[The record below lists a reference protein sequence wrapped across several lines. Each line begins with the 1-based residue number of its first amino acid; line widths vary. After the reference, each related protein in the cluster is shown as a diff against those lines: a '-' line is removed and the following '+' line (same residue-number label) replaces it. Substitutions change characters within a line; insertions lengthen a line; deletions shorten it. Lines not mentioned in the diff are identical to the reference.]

1 MSGLSRTVKVRVAAH
16 AAKFLAVLVGGLAAG
31 AAWAGLTASVTLQ
44 SGQPTSIRPGETT
57 VIEITLANNNS
68 TAAINGVAFGNSLPG
83 VLPDGL
89 KVAGAPTYT
98 CFDPNTS
105 TTAPGSG
112 TLTAAVG
119 TQAIALNGGVIPR
132 RNAGSATDG
141 SCTIRIPVTAGT
153 SNGAGTAYTYTI
165 VAGAVTGNDGG
176 AVANVGNVSQ
186 SINITAMA
194 QPTITKAF
202 SNGTA
207 FLGGAARTLTITVA
221 NPNPVAIGNF
231 SIIDNFPT
239 LGAGGAIIQV
249 ANPPV
254 ATSTCTGASVP
265 AIFSPNAGDVSVSA
279 SGGTLAAN
287 GSCTLTVA
295 IEGRHTNGL
304 YTTGTWPNTINAV
317 TGFGNDIGIRA
328 QANASASIAVTSP
341 LGVAKAFSP
350 ASLASGQPGSVT
362 ITLSNAGTTPL
373 NIVGFDDLPIDGVAN
388 ADGSKGLLVTGTA
401 TTCAGGATS
410 VLQSG
415 GIDRG
420 VRLTGGTIPAGGSC
434 TVTASFTA
442 TTQADNTPV
451 TYTNTIPAGAVDVG
465 NPAIVSQNRTAT
477 LLVADTLRVLKANNG
492 STPRPGAPVRYVVT
506 VQNWTNAAMSN
517 VRILDALENGMTF
530 LTGTIAGLDYTPILS
545 GTGCVGLT
553 TSSVTGDASANVVI
567 GTVPARTND
576 STPGSCNVSFYAMV
590 ATGATSG
597 GSTVNNLPAGQVC
610 TDNGAGDCNGGGATS
625 GNAAVSTATLVAA
638 KAFSPAGPLQEGTVT
653 RMTITLSNFSASP
666 LNNVSV
672 SDTLPVSG
680 SVQLR
685 VATPANAAT
694 TCGGTLTAA
703 AGSTSAALNGGT
715 VPARAGSGGIIAA
728 GAAGTCVI
736 QVDVVGA
743 AGVYANTASA
753 TGTETYAD
761 GNTHV
766 LAPVSANAN
775 ITYNSVLGATKSFSP
790 GTVSSGGR
798 STVTVRLAN
807 TGSAAL
813 TNVRVTDPLP
823 AGMVLAS
830 PTNAYATC
838 DGTIAIAG
846 NPGDSNVVMT
856 GATVAGGGS
865 CDLRFDVVVT
875 GAANWVNTIP
885 AGNIIALD
893 SGVTNQGPVAATLAY
908 TAGNS
913 LTVAK
918 ATSPST
924 LSFPGQAS
932 RLTITITN
940 GATAVTG
947 LRLTDYFTSDGQA
960 ASPANGMTV
969 AASPSPSTTCPGG
982 GVTAVPGGGSVAIGG
997 VSLAAAAS
1005 CTLSIN
1011 VTTTRTGGI
1020 TNFIPVG
1027 AIRTDQG
1034 LSNNLQATT
1043 SLTTQTNIGV
1053 VKQFTP
1059 GVVKPGERS
1068 RLRLT
1073 FSNGSSQPASNL
1085 SVTDNLPAGLSVPAG
1100 PNPASTCGAAVVT
1113 APSPT
1118 QVQVSGGSLAAAV
1131 GGVAATCYAEIDVTA
1146 TVEGTYVNTIPA
1158 GALTATVGGGGV
1170 TNADPATATVR
1181 VKQPVVMHKAI
1192 GGFTLDA
1199 GNPGGLATGEASR
1212 TPGATAP
1219 LVIRLENPNGEAL
1232 TEAALTDTLPA
1243 GLVVATTPA
1252 ASTTCVGGVVTAE
1265 ASATSVRLSGAM
1277 IPAAGFCTVTVNVLS
1292 NIAGT
1297 YTNQIASGALTTF
1310 EGVGNENPTRARI
1323 VVTSP
1328 PGLGKQFTPPVVP
1341 PGGVSRLTIVV
1352 DNDNATNMTLTANLT
1367 DTLPTLPAAMVVATP
1382 NNLATTCPG
1391 GVGVIQAAAGSPTV
1405 RLNSGAVIPPGG
1417 CRIEVDVTAPVPGTY
1432 GNNLPVGALQTNF
1445 GSNQQPANAP
1455 LAVSTLGYISGKVF
1469 RDNLAPLDGVYAAGT
1484 DDPIAGVEIQ
1494 LRSGAGCA
1502 GALLFTTHT
1511 DAQGNYLFAELAAG
1525 TYSVCQPSQPT
1536 GTLNSATRQGTI
1548 VAIGASTG
1556 TPGTASNPTA
1566 TSSQIIGIVLGND
1579 GGDNSRV
1586 SGSPNNNF
1594 SEVAPV
1600 GIAGTVFMD
1609 DNHDGIQQGSD
1620 AGLAGV
1626 QVTLSGT
1633 DWQGNPVNT
1642 TTVTDASGNYS
1653 FVNLPPADG
1662 AGYTLTQ
1669 PTQPPGSSNGITTAG
1684 PAVAN
1689 GTAGTATGAT
1699 TLPSRIT
1706 GIVLPPGTNST
1717 GNNFAEIGNDR
1728 AVFGRV
1734 YRDFDDNGGFNG
1746 VDIGIG
1752 GQLIQLTGNDA
1763 SGNPVSLNATTLAD
1777 GTFAF
1782 HGVPESDGA
1791 GYTLTQPGQPA
1802 GTQSGFT
1809 TPGTTGGA
1817 ATPKATTPSRI
1828 AGINLAGA
1836 NMVSAVN
1843 LFGEIDPLGPPP
1855 PGGWPVATSIP
1866 TLSEWGLMAL
1876 SMMLAWLGLGRLRRR
1891 SVG

>member
-1 MSGLSRTVKVRVAAH
+1 MS
-16 AAKFLAVLVGGLAAG
+16 
-31 AAWAGLTASVTLQ
+31 
-44 SGQPTSIRPGETT
+44 P
-57 VIEITLANNNS
+57 
-68 TAAINGVAFGNSLPG
+68 
-83 VLPDGL
+83 
-89 KVAGAPTYT
+89 
-98 CFDPNTS
+98 
-105 TTAPGSG
+105 
-112 TLTAAVG
+112 
-119 TQAIALNGGVIPR
+119 PR
-132 RNAGSATDG
+132 S
-141 SCTIRIPVTAGT
+141 
-153 SNGAGTAYTYTI
+153 
-165 VAGAVTGNDGG
+165 
-176 AVANVGNVSQ
+176 
-186 SINITAMA
+186 
-194 QPTITKAF
+194 
-202 SNGTA
+202 
-207 FLGGAARTLTITVA
+207 
-221 NPNPVAIGNF
+221 
-231 SIIDNFPT
+231 
-239 LGAGGAIIQV
+239 
-249 ANPPV
+249 
-254 ATSTCTGASVP
+254 
-265 AIFSPNAGDVSVSA
+265 
-279 SGGTLAAN
+279 
-287 GSCTLTVA
+287 
-295 IEGRHTNGL
+295 
-304 YTTGTWPNTINAV
+304 
-317 TGFGNDIGIRA
+317 
-328 QANASASIAVTSP
+328 
-341 LGVAKAFSP
+341 
-350 ASLASGQPGSVT
+350 
-362 ITLSNAGTTPL
+362 
-373 NIVGFDDLPIDGVAN
+373 
-388 ADGSKGLLVTGTA
+388 
-401 TTCAGGATS
+401 
-410 VLQSG
+410 
-415 GIDRG
+415 
-420 VRLTGGTIPAGGSC
+420 
-434 TVTASFTA
+434 
-442 TTQADNTPV
+442 
-451 TYTNTIPAGAVDVG
+451 
-465 NPAIVSQNRTAT
+465 
-477 LLVADTLRVLKANNG
+477 RVL
-492 STPRPGAPVRYVVT
+492 
-506 VQNWTNAAMSN
+506 
-517 VRILDALENGMTF
+517 
-530 LTGTIAGLDYTPILS
+530 
-545 GTGCVGLT
+545 
-553 TSSVTGDASANVVI
+553 TS
-567 GTVPARTND
+567 
-576 STPGSCNVSFYAMV
+576 
-590 ATGATSG
+590 
-597 GSTVNNLPAGQVC
+597 
-610 TDNGAGDCNGGGATS
+610 
-625 GNAAVSTATLVAA
+625 
-638 KAFSPAGPLQEGTVT
+638 
-653 RMTITLSNFSASP
+653 
-666 LNNVSV
+666 
-672 SDTLPVSG
+672 
-680 SVQLR
+680 
-685 VATPANAAT
+685 
-694 TCGGTLTAA
+694 
-703 AGSTSAALNGGT
+703 
-715 VPARAGSGGIIAA
+715 
-728 GAAGTCVI
+728 
-736 QVDVVGA
+736 
-743 AGVYANTASA
+743 
-753 TGTETYAD
+753 
-761 GNTHV
+761 
-766 LAPVSANAN
+766 
-775 ITYNSVLGATKSFSP
+775 
-790 GTVSSGGR
+790 
-798 STVTVRLAN
+798 
-807 TGSAAL
+807 
-813 TNVRVTDPLP
+813 
-823 AGMVLAS
+823 
-830 PTNAYATC
+830 
-838 DGTIAIAG
+838 
-846 NPGDSNVVMT
+846 
-856 GATVAGGGS
+856 
-865 CDLRFDVVVT
+865 
-875 GAANWVNTIP
+875 
-885 AGNIIALD
+885 
-893 SGVTNQGPVAATLAY
+893 
-908 TAGNS
+908 
-913 LTVAK
+913 
-918 ATSPST
+918 
-924 LSFPGQAS
+924 
-932 RLTITITN
+932 
-940 GATAVTG
+940 
-947 LRLTDYFTSDGQA
+947 
-960 ASPANGMTV
+960 
-969 AASPSPSTTCPGG
+969 
-982 GVTAVPGGGSVAIGG
+982 
-997 VSLAAAAS
+997 
-1005 CTLSIN
+1005 
-1011 VTTTRTGGI
+1011 
-1020 TNFIPVG
+1020 
-1027 AIRTDQG
+1027 
-1034 LSNNLQATT
+1034 
-1043 SLTTQTNIGV
+1043 
-1053 VKQFTP
+1053 
-1059 GVVKPGERS
+1059 
-1068 RLRLT
+1068 
-1073 FSNGSSQPASNL
+1073 
-1085 SVTDNLPAGLSVPAG
+1085 
-1100 PNPASTCGAAVVT
+1100 
-1113 APSPT
+1113 
-1118 QVQVSGGSLAAAV
+1118 
-1131 GGVAATCYAEIDVTA
+1131 
-1146 TVEGTYVNTIPA
+1146 NTIPA

-1352 DNDNATNMTLTANLT
+1352 NNDNATNMTLTANLT

-1653 FVNLPPADG
+1653 LVNLPPADG

>member
-1 MSGLSRTVKVRVAAH
+1 M
-16 AAKFLAVLVGGLAAG
+16 
-31 AAWAGLTASVTLQ
+31 
-44 SGQPTSIRPGETT
+44 
-57 VIEITLANNNS
+57 
-68 TAAINGVAFGNSLPG
+68 
-83 VLPDGL
+83 
-89 KVAGAPTYT
+89 
-98 CFDPNTS
+98 
-105 TTAPGSG
+105 
-112 TLTAAVG
+112 G

-176 AVANVGNVSQ
+176 AVANVGDVSQ
-186 SINITAMA
+186 SVNITAMA
-194 QPTITKAF
+194 RPTITKAF

-207 FLGGAARTLTITVA
+207 ILGGAARTLTITVS
-221 NPNPVAIGNF
+221 NSNPVAIGNF
-231 SIIDNFPT
+231 SVTDNFPT
-239 LGAGGAIIQV
+239 LGGGGAIIQV
-249 ANPPV
+249 ANPPA
-254 ATSTCTGASVP
+254 ATSTCTGAGVP

-350 ASLASGQPGSVT
+350 ASLAGGQPGSVT

-373 NIVGFDDLPIDGVAN
+373 TIVGFDDLPIDGVAN

-442 TTQADNTPV
+442 TTQVDNTPV
-451 TYTNTIPAGAVDVG
+451 TYTNSIPAGAVDVG

-492 STPRPGAPVRYVVT
+492 STPRPGAPVSYVVT

-590 ATGATSG
+590 ATDATSG
-597 GSTVNNLPAGQVC
+597 SSTVNNLPAGQVC

-625 GNAAVSTATLVAA
+625 GNAAVSTATLTAT

-703 AGSTSAALNGGT
+703 AGSTSVALNGGT

-885 AGNIIALD
+885 L
-893 SGVTNQGPVAATLAY
+893 
-908 TAGNS
+908 
-913 LTVAK
+913 
-918 ATSPST
+918 ATS
-924 LSFPGQAS
+924 S
-932 RLTITITN
+932 RWI
-940 GATAVTG
+940 
-947 LRLTDYFTSDGQA
+947 A
-960 ASPANGMTV
+960 ASPIRG
-969 AASPSPSTTCPGG
+969 PWRPPCP
-982 GVTAVPGGGSVAIGG
+982 
-997 VSLAAAAS
+997 
-1005 CTLSIN
+1005 
-1011 VTTTRTGGI
+1011 TR
-1020 TNFIPVG
+1020 
-1027 AIRTDQG
+1027 R
-1034 LSNNLQATT
+1034 
-1043 SLTTQTNIGV
+1043 
-1053 VKQFTP
+1053 
-1059 GVVKPGERS
+1059 
-1068 RLRLT
+1068 
-1073 FSNGSSQPASNL
+1073 
-1085 SVTDNLPAGLSVPAG
+1085 
-1100 PNPASTCGAAVVT
+1100 
-1113 APSPT
+1113 
-1118 QVQVSGGSLAAAV
+1118 
-1131 GGVAATCYAEIDVTA
+1131 
-1146 TVEGTYVNTIPA
+1146 
-1158 GALTATVGGGGV
+1158 
-1170 TNADPATATVR
+1170 ATA
-1181 VKQPVVMHKAI
+1181 
-1192 GGFTLDA
+1192 
-1199 GNPGGLATGEASR
+1199 
-1212 TPGATAP
+1212 
-1219 LVIRLENPNGEAL
+1219 
-1232 TEAALTDTLPA
+1232 
-1243 GLVVATTPA
+1243 
-1252 ASTTCVGGVVTAE
+1252 
-1265 ASATSVRLSGAM
+1265 
-1277 IPAAGFCTVTVNVLS
+1277 
-1292 NIAGT
+1292 
-1297 YTNQIASGALTTF
+1297 
-1310 EGVGNENPTRARI
+1310 
-1323 VVTSP
+1323 
-1328 PGLGKQFTPPVVP
+1328 
-1341 PGGVSRLTIVV
+1341 
-1352 DNDNATNMTLTANLT
+1352 
-1367 DTLPTLPAAMVVATP
+1367 
-1382 NNLATTCPG
+1382 
-1391 GVGVIQAAAGSPTV
+1391 
-1405 RLNSGAVIPPGG
+1405 
-1417 CRIEVDVTAPVPGTY
+1417 
-1432 GNNLPVGALQTNF
+1432 
-1445 GSNQQPANAP
+1445 
-1455 LAVSTLGYISGKVF
+1455 
-1469 RDNLAPLDGVYAAGT
+1469 
-1484 DDPIAGVEIQ
+1484 
-1494 LRSGAGCA
+1494 
-1502 GALLFTTHT
+1502 
-1511 DAQGNYLFAELAAG
+1511 
-1525 TYSVCQPSQPT
+1525 
-1536 GTLNSATRQGTI
+1536 
-1548 VAIGASTG
+1548 
-1556 TPGTASNPTA
+1556 
-1566 TSSQIIGIVLGND
+1566 
-1579 GGDNSRV
+1579 
-1586 SGSPNNNF
+1586 
-1594 SEVAPV
+1594 
-1600 GIAGTVFMD
+1600 
-1609 DNHDGIQQGSD
+1609 
-1620 AGLAGV
+1620 
-1626 QVTLSGT
+1626 
-1633 DWQGNPVNT
+1633 
-1642 TTVTDASGNYS
+1642 
-1653 FVNLPPADG
+1653 
-1662 AGYTLTQ
+1662 
-1669 PTQPPGSSNGITTAG
+1669 
-1684 PAVAN
+1684 
-1689 GTAGTATGAT
+1689 
-1699 TLPSRIT
+1699 
-1706 GIVLPPGTNST
+1706 
-1717 GNNFAEIGNDR
+1717 
-1728 AVFGRV
+1728 
-1734 YRDFDDNGGFNG
+1734 
-1746 VDIGIG
+1746 
-1752 GQLIQLTGNDA
+1752 
-1763 SGNPVSLNATTLAD
+1763 
-1777 GTFAF
+1777 
-1782 HGVPESDGA
+1782 
-1791 GYTLTQPGQPA
+1791 
-1802 GTQSGFT
+1802 
-1809 TPGTTGGA
+1809 
-1817 ATPKATTPSRI
+1817 
-1828 AGINLAGA
+1828 
-1836 NMVSAVN
+1836 
-1843 LFGEIDPLGPPP
+1843 
-1855 PGGWPVATSIP
+1855 
-1866 TLSEWGLMAL
+1866 
-1876 SMMLAWLGLGRLRRR
+1876 
-1891 SVG
+1891 